1 MLPTDNWRGN
11 NDVLDSL
18 AATTAFN
25 LGKPERPFGVFDLDF
40 IESSKELFDFKK
52 KTLNSVANRRLFHV
66 IKFKKIPGNQ
76 FFFLKN
82 TSMLINAEWKTGLRN
97 ARSLD
102 FTAKFTCRAINVF
115 RLDNLV

>member
-40 IESSKELFDFKK
+40 IESSKELFDFFKK
-52 KTLNSVANRRLFHV
+52 KVEFRCKQDTFSRHQVQEDSRKSNFFSS
-66 IKFKKIPGNQ
+66 KIRQ
-76 FFFLKN
+76 
-82 TSMLINAEWKTGLRN
+82 
-97 ARSLD
+97 
-102 FTAKFTCRAINVF
+102 C
-115 RLDNLV
+115 